1 MVSLCIKLTELLYY
15 HSMSG
20 KIICDKYAQSYYPSL
35 HDVKVGDCNGRIR
48 SKSSVCVFNII

>member
-1 MVSLCIKLTELLYY
+1 MVSLCIKLSELLYY

-35 HDVKVGDCNGRIR
+35 HDVKVSDCNGRIR
-48 SKSSVCVFNII
+48 SKSSVCVFNI